1 MTILRDAYQIVAGSG
16 LVIAVATN
24 EATDTVIIHQLYIIT
39 TNTDCYVRFSASA
52 VVASDGN
59 FDLFMPSGTSAVLQ
73 ATNATIRA
81 IRATADGVL
90 GISRLEVV

>member
-16 LVIAVATN
+16 KVIAVATA
-24 EATDTVIIHQLYIIT
+24 EATDTVEKHQLYIIT

-52 VVASDGN
+52 VAASDGN
-59 FDLFMPSGTSAVLQ
+59 FDIFLPAGTSAVLR

-90 GISRLEVV
+90 GISKLEIV